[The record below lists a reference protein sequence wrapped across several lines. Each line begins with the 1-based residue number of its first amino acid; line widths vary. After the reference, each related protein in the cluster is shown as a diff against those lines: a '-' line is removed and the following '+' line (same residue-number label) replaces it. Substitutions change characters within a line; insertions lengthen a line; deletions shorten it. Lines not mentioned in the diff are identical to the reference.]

1 MYEYPPEFDEATK
14 EILQECA
21 LIRLKILAS
30 LINTFIT
37 KEDWGYHWGKAR
49 EETSS
54 LVSGR
59 HFGHYK
65 AGLCSA
71 YISHLQSLFA
81 SLIVKQGIV
90 LKRRLQGLFV
100 MLEKIF
106 GCTLITKLCHRPWL
120 YGGKHSSLKAAIR

>member
-1 MYEYPPEFDEATK
+1 MYEYPPEFNEATK

-21 LIRLKILAS
+21 FICLKILAS
-30 LINTFIT
+30 LINTLIT
-37 KEDWGYHWGKAR
+37 KEDWGHHWGKAR

-54 LVSGR
+54 LISGR

-90 LKRRLQGLFV
+90 LKHWWQGLSV
-100 MLEKIF
+100 GLKIIF
-106 GCTLITKLCHRPWL
+106 WMRLNHQAAL
-120 YGGKHSSLKAAIR
+120 YPPNES